1 MNLQDKLLEATVN
14 ALTES
19 SEDEFY
25 GYSIQDDIDQYGGP
39 VAFDRFFRRAV
50 DGGIEDEAFEE
61 FGSRKATNV
70 NKMARIRY
78 KEYKDKFPK
87 IPKDNPIRKELDQ
100 FIKDIN
106 AKQIG
111 KAKTAKNFV
120 DIKIEFENGLTGE
133 LIYNNDGSTRQ
144 PYMLYIGRKFDNNI
158 FATSIEEL
166 KQKFQKADI
175 NSIEK

>member
-1 MNLQDKLLEATVN
+1 MNQKERLIEATIK

-19 SEDEFY
+19 AEDEFY

-39 VAFDRFFRRAV
+39 VAFDRFFQRAV
-50 DGGIEDEAFEE
+50 NGGIEDEAFEE

-78 KEYKDKFPK
+78 KEYKDKFPN
-87 IPKDNPIRKELDQ
+87 IPKDNSIRKELDQ
-100 FIKDIN
+100 FITDIN

-111 KAKTAKNFV
+111 KAKTAKNFA

-133 LIYNNDGSTRQ
+133 LIYNDDGSTKH
-144 PYMLYIGRKFDNNI
+144 PYILYIGHKYDNITAAN
-158 FATSIEEL
+158 IEEL
-166 KQKFQKADI
+166 KQKFIEFDI